1 VFEDLGVKQ
10 TTLREVEREAPGAI
24 FASNTSSIPI
34 GQIAEA
40 AQRPEKVVGMHF
52 FSPVDK
58 MPLLEVI
65 RAKATDAQTVATV
78 VALGKRI
85 GKTVIVVND
94 GPGFYTSRILGPYL
108 NEASYLLLEGAAVD
122 EIDRALVDF
131 GFPVGP
137 LQLLDE
143 VGIDVGSKVAHIMQG
158 AFGDR
163 MKPPAGFERIAASG
177 RLGRKSKK
185 GFYKYEDG
193 GKKGAKEVDE
203 TVYEVLPGDV
213 RRAAVS
219 REEIAERC
227 VLQMINEAAYC
238 LGEGILRSA
247 RDGDIGAIF
256 GLGWPPFR
264 GGPFR
269 YADSLGTSHLVERL
283 LAYQSR
289 FGARFQPAPLLSEM
303 ARTGAKFHDRMRN

>member
-1 VFEDLGVKQ
+1 
-10 TTLREVEREAPGAI
+10 
-24 FASNTSSIPI
+24 
-34 GQIAEA
+34 
-40 AQRPEKVVGMHF
+40 
-52 FSPVDK
+52 
-58 MPLLEVI
+58 
-65 RAKATDAQTVATV
+65 
-78 VALGKRI
+78 
-85 GKTVIVVND
+85 
-94 GPGFYTSRILGPYL
+94 
-108 NEASYLLLEGAAVD
+108 
-122 EIDRALVDF
+122 
-131 GFPVGP
+131 
-137 LQLLDE
+137 
-143 VGIDVGSKVAHIMQG
+143 
-158 AFGDR
+158 
-163 MKPPAGFERIAASG
+163 MKPPEGFEKIAASG

-185 GFYKYEDG
+185 GFYKYEDS

-203 TVYEVLPGDV
+203 TVYEVLPAGP
-213 RRAAVS
+213 RRGSVS

-289 FGARFQPAPLLSEM
+289 FGVRFQPAPLLSER
-303 ARTGAKFHDRMRN
+303 ARSGAKFHDPMRS